1 MCVIRTG
8 KEGET
13 GLIEIQNVSYAY
25 EDAAAKALNNVSLTI
40 NDGEFVAVVGH
51 NGSGKS
57 TLAKHLNALLL
68 PTEGKVLVDGM
79 DTADEADTLSIRQ
92 RVGMVFQNPD
102 NQLVTTIVE
111 EDVAFGPE
119 NIGVP
124 GNEIR
129 TRVNRALA
137 AVGMEK
143 YAHSA
148 PNMLSGGQKQRIAIA
163 GMLAMQPKV
172 LVLDE
177 ATAML
182 DPKGRRDIIDL
193 VTKLHREN
201 GITVVMITQYMEEAI
216 GADHVAVM
224 SGGEL
229 ILEGTPKEV
238 FSQDELL
245 HKHRLDVPVM
255 QQLANRLNARG
266 ANLPKSI
273 LSVEEMAQAICLSL
287 SKN

>member
-40 NDGEFVAVVGH
+40 NDGEFVALVGH

-129 TRVNRALA
+129 TRVDRALA

-193 VTKLHREN
+193 VTKLHKEN

-216 GADHVAVM
+216 GADRVAVM